1 MMMGH
6 RSVAREMVGIE
17 RNPQSS
23 DGKSLISVRGLL
35 NWAFGTEFASM
46 DFDEVGSSAVEYHPA
61 VGAEYRIMQQLAL
74 GKRSGEGVRPD
85 TSFGRS
91 LPHDDAD
98 LVASVL
104 RNAVPWRMAVRVAE
118 LARVGRTPQWDL
130 GPQRFQP
137 KEWSKRNHLGQYGKA
152 EVCQEVAY
160 VSRGRRRVRKE
171 YWTPVVVVP
180 GAREIAAARREYLD
194 WWGALLSVQARL
206 RGIELRKFE
215 VTDRMPP
222 MTPWRK

>member
-6 RSVAREMVGIE
+6 RQLAREKVGVE
-17 RNPQSS
+17 RGPRAAN
-23 DGKSLISVRGLL
+23 GKELISVRGLL
-35 NWAFGTEFASM
+35 NWAFGIEFASM
-46 DFDEVGSSAVEYHPA
+46 DFDEVGSAAVEYRPA
-61 VGAEYRIMQQLAL
+61 VGAEYRIMQQLSL

-104 RNAVPWRMAVRVAE
+104 RNSVPWHMAIRVAE
-118 LARVGRTPQWDL
+118 LARAGRAPQWDL

-137 KEWSKRNHLGQYGKA
+137 REWSKRNHLGQYGKA
-152 EVCQEVAY
+152 EVCQEVSY
-160 VSRGRRRVRKE
+160 VCRGRQRVRKE
-171 YWTPVVVVP
+171 YWTPVMVVP
-180 GAREIAAARREYLD
+180 SAREMASARREYLD
-194 WWGALLSVQARL
+194 WWGALLSVHAGLSGVQ
-206 RGIELRKFE
+206 LRKFE